1 MQTHE
6 IRAAYLEFFA
16 ARGHRVVP
24 SSPLVPA
31 NDPTLLFTN
40 SGMVQFKDALTG
52 RERPAYTRAASCQRC
67 VRAGGKHNDLEN
79 VGYTGRHHTLFEML
93 GNFSFGDYYKEQAIV
108 WAWEFITRILE
119 LPKERLWVT
128 VHPDDAESCAVWVD
142 KIGIEPARVVPHKSN
157 FWAMGDTGPCGPNS
171 EIFYDLGPGVSGG
184 PPGSPDEEGDR
195 YSEFWNLVFPQ
206 FDRSKDGS
214 LAPLESPGVDT
225 GMGLE
230 RTATVLQGGR
240 SNYDNDLFQRLL
252 GAVAGLA
259 GADAAPRADAASAR
273 VIADHARAAVFLVAD
288 GVHPSNE
295 ERGYVLRRIVRRAL
309 RHGHKLQIQGPLLPR
324 LVAPVVDVMGGAY
337 PEIRDRAD
345 DITKALALEEER
357 FAETLKMGM
366 ALLERELARRA
377 PRGGAGPGAGAVLPG
392 ELVFK
397 LYDTHGF
404 PADMTAD
411 VARERGFTID
421 QAGFDAL
428 MAQQRERG
436 RAGFADRRLTF
447 DKLVSV
453 TTMLQRADGLQI
465 SDELVRADNEGS
477 RFTGYEHAEGDAK
490 VVALFADEAD
500 GPAEVDALAQG
511 GRGIVVLDA
520 TPFYAEAGGQV
531 GDVGAIES
539 AAGAVFQVEDTS
551 KAGDQHLHQGFLE
564 KGALRKGD
572 SVRASID
579 SARRAEIAL
588 NHSATHLLHAALKQV
603 LGKHVEQ
610 KGSLVAP
617 ERLRFDFSH
626 PRPVAP
632 AQLRQIEAVV
642 NARIREN
649 TAVYTRE
656 MPFGEA
662 MKLGA
667 AALFGEKYGERV
679 RVLTMGEGFSV
690 ELCGGTH
697 VSRTGDIGL
706 LRVVSEEGVAAGVR
720 RVEAATGA
728 RALAWLD
735 EGEGEL
741 GAIAGLVKGRRG
753 ELANKVRALAEQS
766 KAQRR
771 ELEALRARLAA
782 TQGADLAAEARTVG
796 GIKVLAAAMEGDVN
810 ALLPTMD
817 SLRDRLGDA
826 VVVLAH
832 VGPPA
837 RLVCGVSKSVT
848 ARVSA
853 GDLVRFVAPQIG
865 ARGGGRPDMAQ
876 AGGGDRPENVPD
888 ALASV
893 AEWVRE
899 RTEAA

>member
-1 MQTHE
+1 MRTHE

-52 RERPAYTRAASCQRC
+52 RERPQYTRAASCQRC

-93 GNFSFGDYYKEQAIV
+93 GNFSFGDYYKEQAIA
-108 WAWEFITRILE
+108 WAWEFITRVLE
-119 LPKERLWVT
+119 LPKERLWIT
-128 VHPDDAESCAVWVD
+128 VHPDDAESRAVWVD
-142 KIGIEPARVVPHKSN
+142 KIGIETARVVPHESN

-171 EIFYDLGPGVSGG
+171 EIFYDLGPGVPGG

-230 RTATVLQGGR
+230 RMATVLQGGR

-259 GADAAPRADAASAR
+259 GADPAPGSDGASAR

-324 LVAPVVDVMGGAY
+324 LVAPVVDVMGSAY
-337 PEIRDRAD
+337 PEIRDRAE
-345 DITKALALEEER
+345 DITAALALEEER
-357 FAETLKMGM
+357 FAETLKTGM
-366 ALLERELARRA
+366 ALLERELARRG
-377 PRGGAGPGAGAVLPG
+377 PRGAVLPG

-411 VARERGFTID
+411 IARERGFIID
-421 QAGFDAL
+421 HAEFDAL
-428 MAQQRERG
+428 MARQRERG
-436 RAGFADRRLTF
+436 RAGFADRRLAF
-447 DKLVSV
+447 DKLVGV
-453 TTMLQRADGLQI
+453 TTKLQRADGLQQ
-465 SDELVRADNEGS
+465 SDQPLDVDRKGLH
-477 RFTGYEHAEGDAK
+477 FTGYEQTQGDAK
-490 VVALFADEAD
+490 VVALFQDEAD
-500 GPAEVDALAQG
+500 APADVDELAQG
-511 GRGIVVLDA
+511 DRGIVVLDA

-539 AAGAVFQVEDTS
+539 AAGAVFQVEDTT

-579 SARRAEIAL
+579 AARRAETAL

-632 AQLRQIEAVV
+632 AQVRHIEAVV

-649 TAVYTRE
+649 TAVRTQE
-656 MPFGEA
+656 LPFAEA
-662 MKLGA
+662 IERGA

-697 VSRTGDIGL
+697 ASRTGDIGL
-706 LRVVSEEGVAAGVR
+706 LRIVAEEGVAAGVR
-720 RVEAATGA
+720 RVEAVTGA

-735 EGEGEL
+735 ETEDEL
-741 GAIAGLVKGRRG
+741 LAVAELVKGRRG
-753 ELANKVRALAEQS
+753 ELADKVRALAEQA

-771 ELEALRARLAA
+771 ERDALRARLAA
-782 TQGADLAAEARTVG
+782 VQGADLTAQAQTVG
-796 GIKVLAAAMEGDVN
+796 GIKVLAAAVDGD
-810 ALLPTMD
+810 AASLLPTMD

-832 VGPPA
+832 AGAQV

-848 ARVSA
+848 DRVSA
-853 GDLVRFVAPQIG
+853 GEVVRFVAPQVG
-865 ARGGGRPDMAQ
+865 AKGGGRRDMAQ
-876 AGGGDRPENVPD
+876 AGGGDRPENLPE

-893 AEWVRE
+893 AEWVRQRE
-899 RTEAA
+899 SAA

>member
-6 IRAAYLEFFA
+6 IRSAYLEFFA

-24 SSPLVPA
+24 SSSLVPA

-40 SGMVQFKDALTG
+40 AGMVQFKDAFTG
-52 RERPAYTRAASCQRC
+52 RERPDYTRAASCQRC
-67 VRAGGKHNDLEN
+67 MRAGGKHNDLEN

-108 WAWEFITRILE
+108 WAWEFITRVLE
-119 LPKERLWVT
+119 LPKERIWIT
-128 VHPDDAESCAVWVD
+128 THPDDAESRVVWVD
-142 KIGIEPARVVPHKSN
+142 KIGIEPARVVPHESN

-171 EIFYDLGPGVSGG
+171 EVFYDLGADVPGG

-195 YSEFWNLVFPQ
+195 YSEIWNLVFPQ
-206 FDRSKDGS
+206 FDRAQDGS
-214 LAPLESPGVDT
+214 LVPLDNPGVDT

-230 RTATVLQGGR
+230 RTAAVLQGGC
-240 SNYDNDLFQRLL
+240 SNYDNDLFERLL
-252 GAVAGLA
+252 GAVAGLPGANARARLA
-259 GADAAPRADAASAR
+259 GASMR

-288 GVHPSNE
+288 GVQPSNE

-309 RHGHKLQIQGPLLPR
+309 RHAHKLQIQGPLFPR
-324 LVAPVVDVMGGAY
+324 LVAPVVDLMGAAY

-345 DITKALALEEER
+345 DAVRVLALEEER
-357 FAETLKMGM
+357 FAETLKTGM

-377 PRGGAGPGAGAVLPG
+377 PQDGAVLSG

-411 VARERGFTID
+411 VARERGLTID
-421 QAGFDAL
+421 HAQFDAL
-428 MAQQRERG
+428 MARQRERA
-436 RAGFADRRLTF
+436 RAGTRLHFADRRRPF
-447 DKLVSV
+447 DKLVGMTTKSHVADSLSV
-453 TTMLQRADGLQI
+453 
-465 SDELVRADNEGS
+465 SDEQVETEGFG
-477 RFTGYEHAEGDAK
+477 FTGYERTAGDAS
-490 VVALFADEAD
+490 VVALFAYEAD
-500 GPAEVDALAQG
+500 VPGEVDALAQG

-531 GDVGAIES
+531 GDVGTIETT
-539 AAGAVFQVEDTS
+539 AGAVFRVADTT
-551 KAGDQHLHQGFLE
+551 KAGSRHLHHGLLAN
-564 KGALRKGD
+564 GALRKGD
-572 SVRASID
+572 CVRASID
-579 SARRAEIAL
+579 SARRTEIAL

-603 LGKHVEQ
+603 LGNHVEQ

-617 ERLRFDFSH
+617 DRLRFDFGH
-626 PRPVAP
+626 PHPVAP
-632 AQLRQIEAVV
+632 AQLRRIAAVV
-642 NARIREN
+642 NTRIREN
-649 TAVYTRE
+649 TAVRTQE
-656 MPFGEA
+656 MVFGEA

-706 LRVVSEEGVAAGVR
+706 LRIVSEEGVAAGVR
-720 RVEAATGA
+720 RVEAVTGA
-728 RALAWLD
+728 HALAWLD
-735 EGEGEL
+735 ESEDEL
-741 GAIAGLVKGRRG
+741 GAVGDLVRGRRG
-753 ELANKVRALAEQS
+753 ELADKVRALAEQA

-771 ELEALRARLAA
+771 ELAALRARLAA
-782 TQGADLAAEARTVG
+782 TQGAELAAQAQAVG
-796 GIKVLAAAMEGDVN
+796 GVKVLAVAVEGDAN

-832 VGPPA
+832 IGPPV
-837 RLVCGVSKSVT
+837 RLVCGVGKGV
-848 ARVSA
+848 ARRVSA
-853 GDLVRFVAPQIG
+853 GDLVRFVAPQVG

-899 RTEAA
+899 RVEAA

>member
-1 MQTHE
+1 M
-6 IRAAYLEFFA
+6 
-16 ARGHRVVP
+16 
-24 SSPLVPA
+24 
-31 NDPTLLFTN
+31 
-40 SGMVQFKDALTG
+40 
-52 RERPAYTRAASCQRC
+52 
-67 VRAGGKHNDLEN
+67 
-79 VGYTGRHHTLFEML
+79 
-93 GNFSFGDYYKEQAIV
+93 
-108 WAWEFITRILE
+108 
-119 LPKERLWVT
+119 
-128 VHPDDAESCAVWVD
+128 
-142 KIGIEPARVVPHKSN
+142 
-157 FWAMGDTGPCGPNS
+157 
-171 EIFYDLGPGVSGG
+171 
-184 PPGSPDEEGDR
+184 
-195 YSEFWNLVFPQ
+195 
-206 FDRSKDGS
+206 
-214 LAPLESPGVDT
+214 
-225 GMGLE
+225 
-230 RTATVLQGGR
+230 
-240 SNYDNDLFQRLL
+240 
-252 GAVAGLA
+252 
-259 GADAAPRADAASAR
+259 
-273 VIADHARAAVFLVAD
+273 
-288 GVHPSNE
+288 
-295 ERGYVLRRIVRRAL
+295 
-309 RHGHKLQIQGPLLPR
+309 
-324 LVAPVVDVMGGAY
+324 
-337 PEIRDRAD
+337 
-345 DITKALALEEER
+345 
-357 FAETLKMGM
+357 
-366 ALLERELARRA
+366 
-377 PRGGAGPGAGAVLPG
+377 LPG

-428 MAQQRERG
+428 MARQRERG
-436 RAGFADRRLTF
+436 RASFADRRSAF

-453 TTMLQRADGLQI
+453 TTKLQRADGLKI
-465 SDELVRADNEGS
+465 SDQLVDVDRKGS
-477 RFTGYEHAEGDAK
+477 RFTGYERAEGDAK

-603 LGKHVEQ
+603 LGNHVEQ

-632 AQLRQIEAVV
+632 AQLRQIEAMV

-706 LRVVSEEGVAAGVR
+706 LRIVSEEGVAAGVR

-728 RALAWLD
+728 RALAWLE

-741 GAIAGLVKGRRG
+741 GAIAELVKGRRG

-766 KAQRR
+766 RAQRR

-796 GIKVLAAAMEGDVN
+796 GIKVLAAAVEGDVN

-832 VGPPA
+832 AGPPA

-848 ARVSA
+848 GRVSA

-899 RTEAA
+899 RTQAA

>member
-6 IRAAYLEFFA
+6 IRSAYLDFFA

-24 SSPLVPA
+24 SSSLVPA

-52 RERPAYTRAASCQRC
+52 RERPGYTRAASCQRC

-93 GNFSFGDYYKEQAIV
+93 GNFSFGDYYKEEAIV
-108 WAWEFITRILE
+108 WAWEFVTRVLE
-119 LPKERLWVT
+119 LSEERLWIT
-128 VHPDDAESCAVWVD
+128 VHPDDAESRAVWVD
-142 KIGIEPARVVPHKSN
+142 KIGVETARVVPHESN

-171 EIFYDLGPGVSGG
+171 EIFYDLGPDVPGG

-206 FDRSKDGS
+206 FDRSEDGA

-230 RTATVLQGGR
+230 RTATVLQGAL
-240 SNYDNDLFQRLL
+240 SNYHNDLFQRLL
-252 GAVAGLA
+252 GAVAALP
-259 GADAAPRADAASAR
+259 GADARTRSAR
-273 VIADHARAAVFLVAD
+273 SESASMQVIADHARAAVFLVAD
-288 GVHPSNE
+288 GVRPSNE

-309 RHGHKLQIQGPLLPR
+309 RHGHKLQIQGPLFPR
-324 LVAPVVDVMGGAY
+324 LVAPVVDVMGAAY

-345 DITKALALEEER
+345 DVAGVLASEEER
-357 FAETLKMGM
+357 FGETLKTGM
-366 ALLERELARRA
+366 ALLERELARRT
-377 PRGGAGPGAGAVLPG
+377 PQDGGVLPG

-411 VARERGFTID
+411 VARERGLTID
-421 QAGFDAL
+421 HAQFDAL
-428 MAQQRERG
+428 MAGQRERA
-436 RAGFADRRLTF
+436 RAGTKSHFADSRRPF
-447 DKLVSV
+447 DKLVGM
-453 TTMLQRADGLQI
+453 TTKLPVADSQSA
-465 SDELVRADNEGS
+465 SDERVEPEG
-477 RFTGYEHAEGDAK
+477 FTGYEKTAGDAS
-490 VVALFADEAD
+490 VVALFGYEAAV
-500 GPAEVDALAQG
+500 PAEVDSLAQG
-511 GRGIVVLDA
+511 DRGIVVLDA

-531 GDVGAIES
+531 GDVGTIET
-539 AAGAVFQVEDTS
+539 AAGAVFRVADTTQ
-551 KAGDQHLHQGFLE
+551 AGSRHLHHGMLAN
-564 KGALRKGD
+564 GALRAGD
-572 SVRASID
+572 CVRASID
-579 SARRAEIAL
+579 SARRTEIAL

-603 LGKHVEQ
+603 LGNHVEQ

-617 ERLRFDFSH
+617 DRLRFDFGH
-626 PRPVAP
+626 PQPVAP
-632 AQLRQIEAVV
+632 AQLRRIEAVV
-642 NARIREN
+642 NTRIREN
-649 TAVYTRE
+649 TAVRTE
-656 MPFGEA
+656 QMAFEEA

-697 VSRTGDIGL
+697 VSRTGDIGV
-706 LRVVSEEGVAAGVR
+706 LRIVSEEGVAAGVR
-720 RVEAATGA
+720 RVEAVTGP

-735 EGEGEL
+735 EGEDEL
-741 GAIAGLVKGRRG
+741 GAIGDVVKGRRG
-753 ELANKVRALAEQS
+753 DLANKVRALAEQA
-766 KAQRR
+766 KAQRS
-771 ELEALRARLAA
+771 ELAALRARLAA
-782 TQGADLAAEARTVG
+782 TQGAELAAQAQTVG
-796 GIKVLAAAMEGDVN
+796 GIKVLAAVVDGDVDS
-810 ALLPTMD
+810 LLPTMD
-817 SLRDRLGDA
+817 SLRDRLGAA

-832 VGPPA
+832 LGPPA
-837 RLVCGVSKSVT
+837 RLVCGVSKNVT
-848 ARVSA
+848 SRCAA

-876 AGGGDRPENVPD
+876 AGGGDRPENVPA

-899 RTEAA
+899 RAGA